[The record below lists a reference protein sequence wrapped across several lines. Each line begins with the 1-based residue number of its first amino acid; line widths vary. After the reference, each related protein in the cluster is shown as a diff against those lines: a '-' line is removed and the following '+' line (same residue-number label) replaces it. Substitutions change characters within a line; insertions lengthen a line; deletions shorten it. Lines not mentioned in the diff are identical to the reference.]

1 MKKAT
6 LIIFLILLNM
16 VGVAFAFSFSS
27 CHLNVD
33 NTYYCDLDNQN
44 YLNAQQC
51 FQNCYAQ
58 FENSDVQIHVSKTV
72 IELFYLFAGV
82 FLGILFIFC
91 ILVGLR

>member
-6 LIIFLILLNM
+6 PIIFLVLFLNM
-16 VGVAFAFSFSS
+16 VGVAFAFSP

-72 IELFYLFAGV
+72 IELFYLLSGV
-82 FLGILFIFC
+82 FVGILFILC